1 MCLSLRT
8 LAVSVPSLSLCH
20 LLFPSLSLPVL
31 LSWALSLHFNPCCL
45 SDFLSLFTFSVS
57 GFLSLST
64 TSLCRFFSLILRL
77 SLPLHLFCV
86 SRLGYGVSAG
96 GGLRVGTDRF
106 QAPSLCT
113 LSPEVVLGWEG
124 SPHLGR
130 GPSVAH
136 GAHTLPSHMGNL
148 LCCSCWQHPGPREPV
163 CVCGHTCTCVCV
175 CVCARVRA
183 HVCMWAHDGGR
194 PWTIL
199 G

>member
-113 LSPEVVLGWEG
+113 LSPEVVLGWVG
-124 SPHLGR
+124 YFSG
-130 GPSVAH
+130 
-136 GAHTLPSHMGNL
+136 GAMKWGTDILNL
-148 LCCSCWQHPGPREPV
+148 LLPFLERRKNILEHVP
-163 CVCGHTCTCVCV
+163 TCQ
-175 CVCARVRA
+175 VCAV
-183 HVCMWAHDGGR
+183 
-194 PWTIL
+194 
-199 G
+199 